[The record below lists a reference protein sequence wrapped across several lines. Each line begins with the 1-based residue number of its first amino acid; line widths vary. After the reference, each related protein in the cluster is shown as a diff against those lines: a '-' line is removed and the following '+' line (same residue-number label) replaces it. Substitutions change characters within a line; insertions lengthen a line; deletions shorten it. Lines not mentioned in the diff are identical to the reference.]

1 MDFKFKS
8 TIFSNSK
15 EDQQRLYK
23 DKYDPNKPYP
33 NCSGT
38 LLIPTGQ
45 IAAFVEYFHWAL
57 RTKELK
63 YDGYIKDEVIPIQIS
78 GWTKTSEKSG
88 KKLKFLSLEYE
99 PDYRTKLAA
108 KEAKSTHE
116 IAEHQKTIDHQQGL
130 DTAAASL
137 AKGTAGTVVE
147 ETEEDII

>member
-1 MDFKFKS
+1 MDFKLKS
-8 TIFSNSK
+8 TIFSNSQ
-15 EDQQRLYK
+15 EDHQRLYK
-23 DKYDPNKPYP
+23 DKYDPNKSYP
-33 NCSGT
+33 KYTGT
-38 LLIPTGQ
+38 LLVPTGQ

-63 YDGYIKDEVIPIQIS
+63 YDAYIKDEVIPIKIS
-78 GWTKTSEKSG
+78 GWKKTSEG
-88 KKLKFLSLEYE
+88 LKKNFLSLEYE

-108 KEAKSTHE
+108 KEAKEAHE

-147 ETEEDII
+147 ETEEDFV